1 MNRRTIPF
9 GYKFENGAVVVE
21 DSAADIVKEIFN
33 RYLAGDSMLNISEL
47 LNKLHVEY
55 TPGITGWNKARIK
68 RILENKKYLGNEDFP
83 PIIDEDIAL
92 RADEMRE
99 VRNKQKN
106 VNKEELIYNLTAE
119 TICPCCGTAMKRRFD
134 PRTKIHGRWRCQRS
148 DCRKLVAITDE
159 VMLTEITELLEYLSK
174 HPEKIQL
181 PSEEGSINLEAL
193 RVENEIK
200 RMLDSRQINKDDL
213 RKKILESASL
223 SYSGLNNKIWNVAF
237 HINKRKIY
245 GRCSY

>member
-9 GYKFENGAVVVE
+9 GYKFENGAVVIE
-21 DSAADIVKEIFN
+21 ESTADIVKEIYN

-92 RADEMRE
+92 RADEIRE

-119 TICPCCGTAMKRRFD
+119 TICPCCGMIVRATRIVNIA
-134 PRTKIHGRWRCQRS
+134 CL
-148 DCRKLVAITDE
+148 DC
-159 VMLTEITELLEYLSK
+159 
-174 HPEKIQL
+174 EKQMVL
-181 PSEEGSINLEAL
+181 AL
-193 RVENEIK
+193 
-200 RMLDSRQINKDDL
+200 
-213 RKKILESASL
+213 
-223 SYSGLNNKIWNVAF
+223 
-237 HINKRKIY
+237 
-245 GRCSY
+245 